1 MVMIILMILF
11 KSNKVIRK
19 IEDHYYGD
27 VNEEKKKLMNKR
39 KKMHQVGGWQDVSK
53 EANKSPSLILGNGT

>member
-1 MVMIILMILF
+1 MIILMIL
-11 KSNKVIRK
+11 